1 MFFLCIYEF
10 KTNKVVYSGL
20 HEVGG
25 VKVNSIPQKNANLCH
40 SLNSVRL
47 CSLGCC
53 YFFLLFN
60 SKTEVLEPL
69 NTFKRMPE
77 C

>member
-25 VKVNSIPQKNANLCH
+25 GESELDTPEKCKSLSQPELCQA
-40 SLNSVRL
+40 LFTGL
-47 CSLGCC
+47 LL
-53 YFFLLFN
+53 FFLLFS

-69 NTFKRMPE
+69 NPF
-77 C
+77 

>member
-1 MFFLCIYEF
+1 MNLRPTKSF
-10 KTNKVVYSGL
+10 YSGL
-20 HEVGG
+20 HEGGG
-25 VKVNSIPQKNANLCH
+25 VKVNSIPQKNANLFH

-53 YFFLLFN
+53 YFFLLFS

-77 C
+77 CLNEPKP